1 MPVVK
6 TIIKKVRQQAGVK
19 LIGDGTATITSLD
32 LKLADETVDQPN
44 VKITVAGALWTTPG
58 PAPIVITRNG
68 NVTQYFNGNDNW
80 SMTQALGFPDTAEM
94 AANISVAM
102 PANSMIYLH
111 LTKLDG
117 FDEPNQQI
125 LPR

>member
-6 TIIKKVRQQAGVK
+6 TVLKKVRQQAGIK

-32 LKLADETVDQPN
+32 LKLSDETVDQPN
-44 VKITVAGALWTTPG
+44 VKITVTGAMWTTPG
-58 PAPIVITRNG
+58 PNPIVVTRNS
-68 NVTQYFNGNDNW
+68 NVTQYFNSNDNW
-80 SMTQALGFPDTAEM
+80 SMTQTLGFPDTAEM
-94 AANISVAM
+94 NANISIAM

-117 FDEPNQQI
+117 FNEPNQQI